1 MNLSGPAPVFNYPM
15 GKENNS
21 PSKKFSNTS
30 FNRNIESFKDS
41 VGNYIN
47 SSVTNFQERNCNCLK
62 FCFNL
67 LSGIIVA

>member
-30 FNRNIESFKDS
+30 FNRNIENFKDS
-41 VGNYIN
+41 VGNYLN
-47 SSVTNFQERNCNCLK
+47 SSITNSHGIELK
-62 FCFNL
+62 
-67 LSGIIVA
+67 

>member
-30 FNRNIESFKDS
+30 FNRNIENFKDS
-41 VGNYIN
+41 VGNYLN
-47 SSVTNFQERNCNCLK
+47 SSITNSHGTEFK
-62 FCFNL
+62 
-67 LSGIIVA
+67 